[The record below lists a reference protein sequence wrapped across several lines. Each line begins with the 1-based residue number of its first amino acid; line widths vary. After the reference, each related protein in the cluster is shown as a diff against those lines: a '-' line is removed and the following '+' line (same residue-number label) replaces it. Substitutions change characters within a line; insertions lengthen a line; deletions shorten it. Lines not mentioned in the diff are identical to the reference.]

1 MESIT
6 KGEKKEGYNPI
17 PLSSEINIETIA
29 TGYKLTNNNGRVISL
44 IVAKEQIKSYK
55 RDRAIFDLV
64 YIYSNN
70 RMMRLNVLREGQNSI
85 PIGLLK
91 RDQLVSSFDPS
102 SSLLKYHSTY
112 S

>member
-1 MESIT
+1 MKSIT
-6 KGEKKEGYNPI
+6 KGEEKERDYLL

-29 TGYKLTNNNGRVISL
+29 TGYKLTTSNGRVISL
-44 IVAKEQIKSYK
+44 IIAKKQIKGFEC
-55 RDRAIFDLV
+55 DRAIFELV
-64 YIYSNN
+64 YGYSNN
-70 RMMRLNVLREGQNSI
+70 RILRINVLREGQNSI

-102 SSLLKYHSTY
+102 SSLLKYHYTY